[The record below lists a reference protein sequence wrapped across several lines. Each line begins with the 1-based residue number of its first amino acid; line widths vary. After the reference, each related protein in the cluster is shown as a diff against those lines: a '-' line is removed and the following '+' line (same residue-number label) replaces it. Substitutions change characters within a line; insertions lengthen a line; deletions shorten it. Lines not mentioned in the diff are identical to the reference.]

1 MMGATPS
8 SSNKKQPD
16 AITYSQAGTY
26 IIKLEAWN
34 DTQRSFKEITVQLD
48 SAVTLDFN
56 VDILVNDF
64 APATA
69 QITNNTR
76 GASSYEWTFQ
86 GGTPE
91 TSTVADPPN
100 ILFSTPGEHV
110 ITLKISNGRES
121 YTSSKTVTLKAA
133 LDTDFEIVPS
143 FEDEDYEAPLTASL
157 HNKTISGLR
166 YTWSNSTGGTI
177 ANPSAENTEIYFP
190 APGNYTITLTA
201 ENDKETQSVERTLT
215 VKPNTNLY
223 IMENVKLGVSAAHAT
238 LGCFYST
245 TLRNVLTKDEVS
257 GDNGKQIDLVFYGIN
272 SSFSYCRFISPD
284 SAAKFTFPAVPQ
296 ATHTYFINAVE
307 STSISF
313 TVGEFDAMIND
324 TPLNSIDIKS
334 QDTGTSFFSNNTIP
348 RILLFETADGRKG
361 AVKIKSFVANG
372 SQSYIAIDIKVQ
384 KLKQ

>member
-1 MMGATPS
+1 MLKTLINFFFISSLALVTSCYQEQEIPVTIDFAYAVTEGSFTVPVEITLTNNTTGADFYNWTMMGATPS

-133 LDTDFEIVPS
+133 LDTDFEHI
-143 FEDEDYEAPLTASL
+143 FF
-157 HNKTISGLR
+157 I
-166 YTWSNSTGGTI
+166 
-177 ANPSAENTEIYFP
+177 
-190 APGNYTITLTA
+190 
-201 ENDKETQSVERTLT
+201 
-215 VKPNTNLY
+215 
-223 IMENVKLGVSAAHAT
+223 VSADSK
-238 LGCFYST
+238 CNNCSNYS
-245 TLRNVLTKDEVS
+245 N
-257 GDNGKQIDLVFYGIN
+257 
-272 SSFSYCRFISPD
+272 
-284 SAAKFTFPAVPQ
+284 
-296 ATHTYFINAVE
+296 
-307 STSISF
+307 
-313 TVGEFDAMIND
+313 
-324 TPLNSIDIKS
+324 
-334 QDTGTSFFSNNTIP
+334 
-348 RILLFETADGRKG
+348 
-361 AVKIKSFVANG
+361 
-372 SQSYIAIDIKVQ
+372 
-384 KLKQ
+384 